1 MAQLSS
7 GVEDRWLGRLQKPCN
22 NDNGKFLDGFEFLI
36 CDDFCPILALACSV
50 ELYRCACHQKKST
63 IRTPLWRYCRM
74 SSPSGLHFKTYCM
87 LLIMVIFAPLG
98 NVMLGKGMKNVGS
111 AVSWAPS
118 ELPHIISLVLKSG
131 FIWLGIASLLT
142 FFVAY
147 MLILSWADFSY
158 VQPASSIAL
167 LVVAL
172 LGYFYLGERI
182 SPLHWAGIVVICLGV
197 FVVGNTPPRT
207 TEVR

>member
-1 MAQLSS
+1 M
-7 GVEDRWLGRLQKPCN
+7 
-22 NDNGKFLDGFEFLI
+22 
-36 CDDFCPILALACSV
+36 
-50 ELYRCACHQKKST
+50 
-63 IRTPLWRYCRM
+63 TPRA
-74 SSPSGLHFKTYCM
+74 GLHFKTYCM
-87 LLIMVIFAPLG
+87 LLIMIVFAPLG
-98 NVMLGKGMKNVGS
+98 NVMLGKGMKNVGT
-111 AVSWAPS
+111 AATWAPS
-118 ELPHIISLVLKSG
+118 ELLHLALRVFMSG
-131 FIWLGIASLLT
+131 YIWLGVGSLLT

-158 VQPASSIAL
+158 VQPASSVAL

-207 TEVR
+207 TEVH

>member
-1 MAQLSS
+1 
-7 GVEDRWLGRLQKPCN
+7 
-22 NDNGKFLDGFEFLI
+22 
-36 CDDFCPILALACSV
+36 
-50 ELYRCACHQKKST
+50 
-63 IRTPLWRYCRM
+63 
-74 SSPSGLHFKTYCM
+74 M
-87 LLIMVIFAPLG
+87 LLIMVLFAPLG
-98 NVMLGKGMKNVGS
+98 NVFLAKGMRNVGS
-111 AVSWAPS
+111 AVSWSPS
-118 ELPHIISLVLKSG
+118 QLLSIASLVLRSG
-131 FIWLGIASLLT
+131 YIWLGIASLLT

-158 VQPASSIAL
+158 VQPASSITL

-182 SPLHWAGIVVICLGV
+182 SLLHWAGIVVICLGV

>member
-1 MAQLSS
+1 M
-7 GVEDRWLGRLQKPCN
+7 
-22 NDNGKFLDGFEFLI
+22 
-36 CDDFCPILALACSV
+36 LALACFV
-50 ELYRCACHQKKST
+50 ELQRCARRQTKPAIC
-63 IRTPLWRYCRM
+63 TPLWRSRRM
-74 SSPSGLHFKTYCM
+74 SSSPGLHFKTYCM

-98 NVMLGKGMKNVGS
+98 NVMLGKGMKSVGS

-131 FIWLGIASLLT
+131 FIWLGVASLLT

>member
-1 MAQLSS
+1 MTSS
-7 GVEDRWLGRLQKPCN
+7 
-22 NDNGKFLDGFEFLI
+22 
-36 CDDFCPILALACSV
+36 A
-50 ELYRCACHQKKST
+50 
-63 IRTPLWRYCRM
+63 
-74 SSPSGLHFKTYCM
+74 GLHFKTYCM
-87 LLIMVIFAPLG
+87 ILIMVIFAPLG
-98 NVMLGKGMKNVGS
+98 NVLLGKGMKSVGAAS
-111 AVSWAPS
+111 RWAPS
-118 ELPHIISLVLKSG
+118 QLPHIFSSVLTSG
-131 FIWLGIASLLT
+131 YIWLGVASLLT

-158 VQPASSIAL
+158 VQPASSVAL

-182 SPLHWAGIVVICLGV
+182 SALHWTGIVVICLGV

>member
-1 MAQLSS
+1 
-7 GVEDRWLGRLQKPCN
+7 
-22 NDNGKFLDGFEFLI
+22 
-36 CDDFCPILALACSV
+36 
-50 ELYRCACHQKKST
+50 
-63 IRTPLWRYCRM
+63 M
-74 SSPSGLHFKTYCM
+74 SSSQGLHFKTYCM
-87 LLIMVIFAPLG
+87 LLIMVLFAPLG
-98 NVMLGKGMKNVGS
+98 NVLLGKGMKSVGS
-111 AVSWAPS
+111 VVSWAPS
-118 ELPHIISLVLKSG
+118 ELPHIILLVLKSG
-131 FIWLGIASLLT
+131 YIWLGIASLLT

-182 SPLHWAGIVVICLGV
+182 SPLHWTGILIICLGV

-207 TEVR
+207 TEAR

>member
-1 MAQLSS
+1 MTTS
-7 GVEDRWLGRLQKPCN
+7 
-22 NDNGKFLDGFEFLI
+22 
-36 CDDFCPILALACSV
+36 
-50 ELYRCACHQKKST
+50 
-63 IRTPLWRYCRM
+63 
-74 SSPSGLHFKTYCM
+74 SGLHFKTYCM
-87 LLIMVIFAPLG
+87 LLIMVVFAPLG
-98 NVMLGKGMKNVGS
+98 NVFLGKGMKNVG
-111 AVSWAPS
+111 ATVSWAPS
-118 ELPHIISLVLKSG
+118 RLPHIFSLVLMSG
-131 FIWLGIASLLT
+131 YVWLGIVSLLT

-182 SPLHWAGIVVICLGV
+182 SALHWAGIVVICLGV

-207 TEVR
+207 TQER

>member
-1 MAQLSS
+1 M
-7 GVEDRWLGRLQKPCN
+7 
-22 NDNGKFLDGFEFLI
+22 
-36 CDDFCPILALACSV
+36 
-50 ELYRCACHQKKST
+50 ST
-63 IRTPLWRYCRM
+63 
-74 SSPSGLHFKTYCM
+74 SPGLHFKTYCM

-98 NVMLGKGMKNVGS
+98 NVMLGKGMKSVGS
-111 AVSWAPS
+111 AVRWAPS
-118 ELPHIISLVLKSG
+118 ELPHIISLVLMSG
-131 FIWLGIASLLT
+131 FIWLGVVSLLT

-172 LGYFYLGERI
+172 LGYFYLGESI
-182 SPLHWAGIVVICLGV
+182 SPLHWVGIVVICLGV

>member
-1 MAQLSS
+1 MTSRA
-7 GVEDRWLGRLQKPCN
+7 
-22 NDNGKFLDGFEFLI
+22 
-36 CDDFCPILALACSV
+36 
-50 ELYRCACHQKKST
+50 
-63 IRTPLWRYCRM
+63 
-74 SSPSGLHFKTYCM
+74 GLHFKTYCM
-87 LLIMVIFAPLG
+87 LLIMIVFAPLG
-98 NVMLGKGMKNVGS
+98 NVMLGKGMKNAGTV
-111 AVSWAPS
+111 ATWAPS
-118 ELPHIISLVLKSG
+118 ELLHMALRVFTSG
-131 FIWLGIASLLT
+131 YIWLGVASLLI

-158 VQPASSIAL
+158 VQPASSVAL

-182 SPLHWAGIVVICLGV
+182 SPLHWVGIVVICLGV

>member
-1 MAQLSS
+1 MTSS
-7 GVEDRWLGRLQKPCN
+7 
-22 NDNGKFLDGFEFLI
+22 
-36 CDDFCPILALACSV
+36 A
-50 ELYRCACHQKKST
+50 
-63 IRTPLWRYCRM
+63 
-74 SSPSGLHFKTYCM
+74 GLHFKTYCM
-87 LLIMVIFAPLG
+87 LLIMVVFAPLG
-98 NVMLGKGMKNVGS
+98 NVLLGKGMKTVGS
-111 AVSWAPS
+111 VVSWAPS
-118 ELPHIISLVLKSG
+118 RLPHIISLVLTSG
-131 FIWLGIASLLT
+131 YIWMGVASLLT

-172 LGYFYLGERI
+172 LGYFYLGESI
-182 SPLHWAGIVVICLGV
+182 SALHWAGIVVICLGV